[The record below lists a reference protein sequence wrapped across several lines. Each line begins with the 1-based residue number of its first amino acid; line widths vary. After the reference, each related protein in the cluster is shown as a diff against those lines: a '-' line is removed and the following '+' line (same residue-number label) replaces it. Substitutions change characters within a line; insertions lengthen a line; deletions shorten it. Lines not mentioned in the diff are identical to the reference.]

1 MPGKKGRN
9 WIALGAAVFVVY
21 LFVASAPI
29 GTETILA
36 PTWFRSIDGNRA
48 SAAPAASGEAI
59 PFRIGGDFGYFDRD
73 GSFSFIKEKADRL
86 SMSDEL
92 WALYPPT
99 PESVEVRTVA
109 GELRYTVSEKGYPY
123 FADGRTFVIGPE
135 QNSVVALDEGG
146 KPKWRRDFPSHLTC
160 ADARAGLIAFG
171 LLDGTIEL
179 LNSEGERIF
188 AFEPG
193 GSRLSVI
200 VSVKLSPDGRRLAVF
215 SGLDPQRF
223 LLLERSGHTYKVV
236 HHEPAGAGFR
246 RPIRAA
252 FVGDADYIAFESENG
267 LSMYDIKDRKTH
279 QVPIG
284 GRVTAFEDRSG
295 GPLFFCLVQR
305 NGAEE
310 LVGIELPSG
319 VFMRAPFQSETAFLA
334 RRGGRLYVS
343 GASAIAA
350 LDLEVK

>member
-36 PTWFRSIDGNRA
+36 PIWLRSLDGNRA
-48 SAAPAASGEAI
+48 AAGSPASGESI
-59 PFRIGGDFGYFDRD
+59 PFRIGEDFGYFDRD
-73 GSFSFIKEKADRL
+73 GAFFFVKETADRL
-86 SMSDEL
+86 SMSGEL

-99 PESVEVRTVA
+99 PETVEVRTVS
-109 GELRYTVSEKGYPY
+109 GELRYSIAEKGYPY
-123 FADGRTFVIGPE
+123 FADDRTFVIGPE

-179 LNSEGERIF
+179 FNSEGERIF
-188 AFEPG
+188 SFEPG
-193 GSRLSVI
+193 GSRLPVI

-246 RPIRAA
+246 RPIRSA
-252 FVGDADYIAFESENG
+252 FVGDADYIAFESESG
-267 LSMYDIKDRKTH
+267 LSVYGIKDRRTH

-284 GRVTAFEDRSG
+284 GRISAFEDLSG

-310 LVGIELPSG
+310 LVGIELPDG
-319 VFMRAPFQSETAFLA
+319 VFMRAPFRSESAFLA
-334 RRGGRLYVS
+334 RRGDRLYVS